1 MAMTSPTRAMKK
13 KEPNEAKSF
22 LSVKPMK
29 DITANIPAVTKKAPA
44 IELIV
49 NLMKMNDMV
58 TPFKTE

>member
-1 MAMTSPTRAMKK
+1 MTNPIRAMKK
-13 KEPNEAKSF
+13 KEPNELKSF

-49 NLMKMNDMV
+49 KAMKINDMV
-58 TPFKTE
+58 IPFNTE